1 MLISLDC
8 YSFHFL
14 FCFFPLVHLSIL
26 PKFLSHS
33 GPFFCVHMPSTY
45 YDLQIRLQLFTQER
59 HIAPH
64 HAVLLPA
71 CLSPKGDI
79 SLSLGPVIYYLCLKV
94 LWRWP
99 LGSRSAQREE
109 TQQSLCLLEPIPSHL
124 QSVHVRSWQSPERKQ
139 AGVGKEDRCGTLQ
152 KIWNIQS
159 APENEYQIRSEQKT
173 GKKIRKKY

>member
-1 MLISLDC
+1 MISLDC

-45 YDLQIRLQLFTQER
+45 YDLQTRLQLFTQER

-109 TQQSLCLLEPIPSHL
+109 TQQSLPIGTHSLPPAVCPCEKLTVSREEAGRGGKGRQVWNTSKDL
-124 QSVHVRSWQSPERKQ
+124 KCSICSRKW
-139 AGVGKEDRCGTLQ
+139 VSD
-152 KIWNIQS
+152 
-159 APENEYQIRSEQKT
+159 
-173 GKKIRKKY
+173 